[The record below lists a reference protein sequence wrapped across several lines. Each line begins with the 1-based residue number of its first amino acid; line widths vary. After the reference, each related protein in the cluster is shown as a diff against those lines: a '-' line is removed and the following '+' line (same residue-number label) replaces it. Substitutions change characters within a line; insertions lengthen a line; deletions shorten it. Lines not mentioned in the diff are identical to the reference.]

1 MILAIQYHLGISL
14 LSRSFD
20 RPDDRLLAAFLGA
33 SIPIAVLQAST
44 TQTNLIASFWIICF
58 AYFIFKTNSYS
69 KKDPFWLASSRV
81 AVMDK
86 RNVDKKVGGKRK
98 SN

>member
-1 MILAIQYHLGISL
+1 MILAIQYHLDHLRISL

-44 TQTNLIASFWIICF
+44 TQTNLIASFWVICF
-58 AYFIFKTNSYS
+58 AYFFKNQ
-69 KKDPFWLASSRV
+69 LLL
-81 AVMDK
+81 
-86 RNVDKKVGGKRK
+86 
-98 SN
+98 